1 MLFRYYILVAIYA
14 IKSIINFIMFATYC
28 FYNEIILLYM
38 RYAREQFNILKKIFA
53 KYWSID
59 IKIKE
64 VYFNIFK
71 FYVIS
76 YYKKFIRKFDTINN
90 FNIENSKY
98 IYIYLIKNF
107 YFRINKSSKFI
118 NQIYIYNLRRVIFLT
133 INNQIK

>member
-1 MLFRYYILVAIYA
+1 LLFRYYILVAIYA